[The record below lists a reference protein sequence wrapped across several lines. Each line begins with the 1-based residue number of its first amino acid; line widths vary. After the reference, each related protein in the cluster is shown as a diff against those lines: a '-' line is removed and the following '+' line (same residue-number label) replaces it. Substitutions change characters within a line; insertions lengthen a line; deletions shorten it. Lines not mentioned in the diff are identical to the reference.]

1 MYSLSPKS
9 SFLFLVQ
16 RNTNLRRQWA
26 LENSIAFL
34 NLKRLRKQKNSGL
47 PDRKKPAIPYYYK
60 INFE

>member
-34 NLKRLRKQKNSGL
+34 NSKRLRKQKNSGL
-47 PDRKKPAIPYYYK
+47 PDSKKPVIPYYYK
-60 INFE
+60 FNFE